1 MALISGNMKRIIIT
15 LLSTILIA
23 GCGNDSKESKTVD
36 ITGQWELMDMQTKA
50 IQIGEVDIEVYLE
63 FNADKTF
70 NIWQKIGEGRH
81 RKFTGTWEITD
92 NNLSGKY
99 SDGKEWGSV
108 YEVSIEDGNLNLSET
123 RSGTETYVY
132 HKCQLPAGLK

>member
-70 NIWQKIGEGRH
+70 NIWQQIGEGRH
-81 RKFTGTWEITD
+81 RKFIGTWEITD

-108 YEVSIEDGNLNLSET
+108 YEVSMEDGNLNLSET
-123 RSGTETYVY
+123 RSGAETYVY

>member
-1 MALISGNMKRIIIT
+1 MAINSDNMKRIIIIV
-15 LLSTILIA
+15 LSTILIA
-23 GCGNDSKESKTVD
+23 GCGYNSKEPKTID

-50 IQIGEVDIEVYLE
+50 IQIGEVEIEVYLE

-81 RKFTGTWEITD
+81 REFTGTWEITD
-92 NNLSGKY
+92 NSLSGKY

-108 YEVSIEDGNLNLSET
+108 YEVSMEDGNLNLSET
-123 RSGTETYVY
+123 KSGTETYVY